1 MKKNIGTRDR
11 LIRLGLAGVF
21 LGLSWYFKSWILLL
35 VALFIFYEAFIGW
48 CIVYQLLGKT
58 SCPLNR

>member
-11 LIRLGLAGVF
+11 LIRLALACVF
-21 LGLSWYFKSWILLL
+21 LGLAWYFKSWILLL
-35 VALFIFYEAFIGW
+35 AALFTFYEALVGW
-48 CIVYQLLGKT
+48 CIVYQLLGKS